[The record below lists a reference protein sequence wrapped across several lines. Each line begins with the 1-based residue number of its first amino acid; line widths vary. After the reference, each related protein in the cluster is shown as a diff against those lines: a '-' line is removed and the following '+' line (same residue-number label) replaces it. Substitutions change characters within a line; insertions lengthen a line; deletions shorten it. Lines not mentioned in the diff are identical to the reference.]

1 MTDTNVFPLSQPGT
15 FADPLTEVLR
25 HGARALLAQA
35 VETEVA
41 ALLSCR
47 TDKLTNDGRPS
58 LVRQPRCSRVFNKG
72 DVIRGPIYVGFD
84 FRIGLPTAYAERTT
98 LRWPKIP
105 RVSAS
110 L

>member
-1 MTDTNVFPLSQPGT
+1 VTDTQPET
-15 FADPLTEVLR
+15 FADPMTEVLR

-47 TDKLTNDGRPS
+47 TDKLTNDGRQR

-72 DVIRGPIYVGFD
+72 DVIEGQSMLALTSPSDCRRYMPN
-84 FRIGLPTAYAERTT
+84 ER
-98 LRWPKIP
+98 L
-105 RVSAS
+105 
-110 L
+110 